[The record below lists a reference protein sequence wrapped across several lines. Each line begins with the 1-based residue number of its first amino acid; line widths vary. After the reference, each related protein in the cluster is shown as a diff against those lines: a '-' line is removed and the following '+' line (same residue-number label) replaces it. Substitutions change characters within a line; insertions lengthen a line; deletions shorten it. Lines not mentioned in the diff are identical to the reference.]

1 MTVNVLFGILIILLG
16 ICSFLVNLYFLSQ
29 QQHLRNINEIM
40 DDIRKGNYSRR
51 FKCRCRNRSIIELNN
66 NLNYLMNDFQKKLNR
81 LNNLEREQKDFI
93 VNIAHDL
100 RTPISSILAYTQVL
114 KKTDF
119 SDGDTERYIEVI
131 WKKGNEVVEL
141 IESFFELNKLE
152 NKLVQLKYEKINMC
166 RLIEEELLSFYQEFS
181 EENIQPDIII
191 PAEDIFIFGDNLAIR
206 RIISNLISNS
216 LKYGKEGKYF
226 GIELQRKENGVLI
239 RIFDRGPGI
248 NESQIPF
255 IFEKLYTCEE
265 SRNKSKRG
273 NGLGLTIV
281 KLLVE
286 LHNGKIFVLSTP
298 YKETVFSF
306 YLPFE
311 S

>member
-29 QQHLRNINEIM
+29 QQHLRNINEVM

-51 FKCRCRNRSIIELNN
+51 FKCRCWNRSIIELNN
-66 NLNYLMNDFQKKLNR
+66 NLNYLMNDFQKKINR

-114 KKTDF
+114 KKNDF

-152 NKLVQLKYEKINMC
+152 NKLVQLKYEKVNMC

-191 PAEDIFIFGDNLAIR
+191 PAEDIFIFGDDLAIR

-255 IFEKLYTCEE
+255 IFEKLYTCEK

-286 LHNGKIFVLSTP
+286 LHNGKISVLSIP